1 VKWKQIALVFTTLS
15 LFVVPRAWNQSGNAE
30 QQIKGVSDQISVAML
45 KADTDSLEKLL
56 ADDYTAI
63 RTGGVFFNKAQ
74 EIEYVKSGAL
84 KYETNDVQDLKVRIY
99 GRTAVTTMLVSYK
112 GTLDGKPSS
121 GTNRAT
127 RVWVKQN
134 GNWKC
139 VSYQTTRMPSANSK
153 P

>member
-99 GRTAVTTMLVSYK
+99 GRTAVTTIQRNARREAIQWHQPCHSGLGKAERQLEVRFVS
-112 GTLDGKPSS
+112 D
-121 GTNRAT
+121 N
-127 RVWVKQN
+127 
-134 GNWKC
+134 
-139 VSYQTTRMPSANSK
+139 ANAISEQ
-153 P
+153 